1 MWEFVAAHSHEI
13 SCWACA
19 LGICS
24 GLFIFM
30 VLIDAAWNQAYK
42 KGYDKALEDND
53 IDKVNP

>member
-1 MWEFVAAHSHEI
+1 MWEFVGAHSHEI
-13 SCWACA
+13 SCWSWA

-24 GLFIFM
+24 GLFIVM
-30 VLIDAAWNQAYK
+30 MAIDAAWNQAYK